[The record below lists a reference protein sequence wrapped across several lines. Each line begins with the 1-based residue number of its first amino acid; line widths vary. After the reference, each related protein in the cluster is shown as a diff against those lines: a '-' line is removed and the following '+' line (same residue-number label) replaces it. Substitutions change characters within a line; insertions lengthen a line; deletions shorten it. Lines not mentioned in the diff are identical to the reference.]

1 MLALYHR
8 LQTIKRKKMLNKLRA
23 THSPLLIEFN
33 LSFSD
38 PISYRSVKP
47 VDKKRIIFVPNNIL
61 IKNNYEKSAEW
72 FNRLIMNI
80 VDRSAPRFYSQ
91 NDLCDCS
98 QIKVDL
104 NQLNSFDLTCVNN
117 DFYSPKEDFLAEE
130 KICMVQ
136 LCNAKIGVDGS
147 KLLTLKNFT
156 ITAIKNLK
164 LDEKFKYF
172 VYEHKDFSISPR
184 SSIPKTVINYWGYS
198 EN

>member
-61 IKNNYEKSAEW
+61 IKNNYEQSAEW
-72 FNRLIMNI
+72 FNRIIMNI

-91 NDLCDCS
+91 NDLCDFS

-117 DFYSPKEDFLAEE
+117 DFYSPKEDFISEE

-164 LDEKFKYF
+164 LDENFKYF

-184 SSIPKTVINYWGYS
+184 PSIPKNVINYWGYS
-198 EN
+198 AN

>member
-1 MLALYHR
+1 MLALYRR

-47 VDKKRIIFVPNNIL
+47 VDKKRIIFVPNSIL
-61 IKNNYEKSAEW
+61 IKNNYEQSAEW

-104 NQLNSFDLTCVNN
+104 NQLNSLDLTCVNN
-117 DFYSPKEDFLAEE
+117 DFYSPKEDFIAEE

-184 SSIPKTVINYWGYS
+184 SSIPKTVINYWGYGA
-198 EN
+198 N